1 MRAFFVLFLF
11 LASFFTRAQTV
22 VIIPYFYIDPDA
34 INFINSAGI
43 TSTTQRN
50 AIDRLVKRAKLNG
63 WWTKCLAIYPLV
75 GGTAT
80 SHAFNLKNT
89 AQYNIT
95 WSGSLTHTSGGIVSN
110 GGFGNTN
117 LNPSTI
123 GMTTGNVHLSATMTK
138 TGTRPSYDYTMGGKG
153 STSGTTLLM
162 AISEISSLSIAH
174 LNFGSVTGY
183 GAGFTGSGVHI
194 ATRSG
199 STTTLY
205 IGTTTSNTASTIGGT
220 ICNVKLYVMGYNN
233 NGTAVAY
240 SPKSICYF
248 FTIGTSLTTPEA
260 NSMAM
265 DIREFNT
272 SLGRGL

>member
-34 INFINSAGI
+34 MNFINSAGI
-43 TSTTQRN
+43 TSNVQRN
-50 AIDRLVKRAKLNG
+50 AIDKLVRNAKARG
-63 WWTKCLAIYPLV
+63 WWSKCIAIYPIV
-75 GGTAT
+75 GGTAS

-123 GMTTGNVHLSATMTK
+123 GMTIGNVHLSATMTK

-153 STSGTTLLM
+153 STSNTTLLM
-162 AISEISSLSIAH
+162 AISEMTSLSIAH

-183 GAGFTGSGVHI
+183 SAGFTGSGVHI

-205 IGTTTSNTASTIGGT
+205 IGTTTSNTQSTMGGT

-240 SPKSICYF
+240 SPNSICYF
-248 FTIGTSLTTPEA
+248 FTIGTSLTSTEA
-260 NSMAM
+260 NDMAT
-265 DIREFNT
+265 DISQFNA
-272 SLGRGL
+272 LIGR